1 MSESSIERVDE
12 IPIIFHKLKEIGIQ
26 ERIDRFW
33 QPHGNWKGLSY
44 GRLAVLFMIYMIHSL
59 NHRLSGMEGWI
70 AQHQHLLEQLTGWTI
85 TPKEA
90 TDDRLGLLIEVLG
103 SDLEHMIRY
112 QIEQGAGM
120 IHAYALPT
128 EVARFDLTSVNVY
141 HAPEKVAEGGILE
154 FGHSK
159 NQRPD
164 LLQFKQSLG
173 TLDPAGVPLVT
184 MTLKGSGADDPQYFP
199 AWQQMSA
206 TIGHADFLFVG
217 ECKMGAL
224 ETRLK
229 IAREGGVYLCPLP
242 MTGSVPHHL
251 ADWVNHSPEE
261 REDIYLTGKNDQ
273 APRWI
278 GQGFE
283 VERRTTG
290 QDEQGEWE
298 WSERWLV
305 IYSER
310 HAQQQ
315 NACFLKRLE
324 RVEKAVASAAAKST
338 ESVADWRARLNNILK
353 EQGVSE
359 FLTVQVQEK
368 THTEKRYLRSGRPTA
383 HTPYRWETYS
393 ELTCRVERQAVAI
406 HAHQQ
411 LMGWRIYVTN
421 AAKTRMTLQ
430 QSVRYYRDE
439 YLVERGFHRF
449 KGGSLP
455 VLPLFV
461 RIDERIKGLVFLLF
475 MALQI
480 LTLMDF
486 VASRELAKTGE
497 RIAGLV
503 PGNPKMAVARPT
515 AERLLAA
522 FEGIHLLVE
531 KRGETITGYVVEKLS
546 PLQEKILTLLQ
557 IPKEIYNLSFSK
569 VQIEND
575 NDLVEN
581 DVGLAMAA

>member
-1 MSESSIERVDE
+1 MSESSIERIDE
-12 IPIIFHKLKEIGIQ
+12 IPIIFHKLKEMGIQ

-44 GRLAVLFMIYMIHSL
+44 GQLAVLFILYMIHSL

-103 SDLEHMIRY
+103 RDFEQIIRY

-120 IHAYALPT
+120 IQAYALPT

-159 NQRPD
+159 NHRPD

-173 TLDPAGVPLVT
+173 TLDPAGVPVLT

-206 TIGHADFLFVG
+206 TIGHADFLLVG
-217 ECKMGAL
+217 DCKMGAL

-229 IAREGGVYLCPLP
+229 IARAGGVYLCPLP
-242 MTGSVPHHL
+242 LTGQVPHHL
-251 ADWVNHSPEE
+251 AEWVKQLPDG
-261 REDIYLTGKNDQ
+261 REDIYLTGKKDHE
-273 APRWI
+273 PRRI
-278 GQGFE
+278 GYGFE
-283 VERRTTG
+283 VAQRMSG
-290 QDEQGEWE
+290 QDDQGEWE

-310 HAQQQ
+310 HAKQQ
-315 NACFLKRLE
+315 NASFLRRLE
-324 RVEKAVASAAAKST
+324 KAEKAVKASAAKST
-338 ESVADWRARLNNILK
+338 ESVADWQARLNKILK
-353 EQGVSE
+353 EQGVSK

-368 THTEKRYLRSGRPTA
+368 IHTEKRYLRSGRPTA
-383 HTPYRWETYS
+383 TTPCRWETYS
-393 ELTCRVERQAVAI
+393 DLTARVERQVVAI
-406 HAHQQ
+406 DAHQQ
-411 LMGWRIYVTN
+411 RMGWRIYVTN

-430 QSVRYYRDE
+430 QSVQYYRDE

-497 RIAGLV
+497 KIAGLV

-522 FEGIHLLVE
+522 FEGIHLFIE
-531 KRGETITGYVVEKLS
+531 KKGDIITGCVVEKLS

-581 DVGLAMAA
+581 DVGFAMAA